1 MPPTGKTGITKAMS
15 KKVILVT
22 GGQRSGKSGYAQR
35 LALSL
40 SPNPV
45 YLATSRIWDE
55 EFRKRVESHQRDRH
69 DLTGRV
75 VVIDCV
81 TLWGTNFFFDNQS
94 DVELSLSLLKAEF
107 DKLSR
112 QDAYL
117 IFVTNELGMGGVPID
132 EVQRKFTDMQGW
144 LNQYIASKAD
154 EVVLMVSGIPVKI
167 KE

>member
-1 MPPTGKTGITKAMS
+1 MPPTGKTGITEAMS

-55 EFRKRVESHQRDRH
+55 EFRKRVERHQRDRGPEWTNIEEEKYLSRH
-69 DLTGRV
+69 DLT
-75 VVIDCV
+75 
-81 TLWGTNFFFDNQS
+81 NQS

>member
-1 MPPTGKTGITKAMS
+1 MS

-55 EFRKRVESHQRDRH
+55 EFRMRVERHQRDR
-69 DLTGRV
+69 GPE
-75 VVIDCV
+75 
-81 TLWGTNFFFDNQS
+81 WTNIEVEKYFDNQS

>member
-1 MPPTGKTGITKAMS
+1 MS

-40 SPNPV
+40 SPKPV

-55 EFRKRVESHQRDRH
+55 EFRKRVERHQRDRGPEWTNIEEEKYLSRH
-69 DLTGRV
+69 DLTDRV

-94 DVELSLSLLKAEF
+94 DVELSLSLL
-107 DKLSR
+107 D
-112 QDAYL
+112 
-117 IFVTNELGMGGVPID
+117 
-132 EVQRKFTDMQGW
+132 RK
-144 LNQYIASKAD
+144 S
-154 EVVLMVSGIPVKI
+154 VV
-167 KE
+167 